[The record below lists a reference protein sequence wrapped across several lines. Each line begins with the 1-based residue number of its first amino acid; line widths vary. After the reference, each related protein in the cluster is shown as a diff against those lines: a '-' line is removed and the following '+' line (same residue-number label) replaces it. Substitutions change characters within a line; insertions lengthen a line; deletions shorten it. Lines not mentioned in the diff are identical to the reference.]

1 MKPGRLRV
9 NLLLVGAGLFALK
22 VLLAAR
28 LPLFVDEAFYA
39 WEGRRLDWAYSDLP
53 AASAWLARVGASV
66 GHALGSD
73 GLLALRAPF
82 LLLGALLPW
91 LAWRISQRAFGPSV
105 ADRAALLVMLMPLS
119 GLLGVLAVPD
129 VPLVIAGLLCM
140 DAWLCLR
147 ERVDASSLATLALGL
162 VVGALSHYRFAGLL
176 LAALAGIALDRRS
189 WPLLRQPRVLAV
201 LLIGA
206 VAWLPLLWWNLQHD
220 DAGIAF
226 QLLERNPWRF
236 DIAGLA
242 WLPIQLL
249 VVTPP
254 LFVLLLAGLRECWAR
269 RRDAPAPWGLFA
281 GIGALAV
288 PALLVLGLFADRQRV
303 SFHWPLFGWI
313 VLACVAPVVLQ
324 RWSRMTRALVWGFAA
339 LGLALA
345 MAFLFAA
352 GTPGLRGALADTRL
366 YPNDFAGADELAD
379 WVRNMPARNDV
390 TWIAGEFGTGAQL
403 VNALGRDDVRVL
415 DDPAN
420 RKHGRA
426 AQLRAWGLQADP
438 AWLRAVGAGRAG
450 RVRLVVEDSATPM
463 KARLALYHARCEL
476 FGALPVPRTLWTD
489 GGRKRFYL
497 YEFLPRQGDA
507 HVAANARTCASPALA
522 WIDAPAPAAR
532 LRDRIDVRGWAF
544 KDGVGLRQIEVLL
557 DNRSMAVASYGDS
570 MPGVQDY
577 WRVSND
583 PNQPRVGF
591 HAHIDLGG
599 IAPGRHRLRLRLR
612 GADGAVEDWPEQF
625 LVVAP

>member
-9 NLLLVGAGLFALK
+9 NLLLAGAGLFLLK
-22 VLLAAR
+22 VFVATR

-53 AASAWLARVGASV
+53 AASAWLARVGASI
-66 GHALGSD
+66 GHALGGD

-129 VPLVIAGLLCM
+129 VPLVVAGLLCV
-140 DAWLCLR
+140 DAWLRLR
-147 ERVDASSLATLALGL
+147 ERVDAASLATLALGL
-162 VVGALSHYRFAGLL
+162 VLGALSHYRFGALL

-201 LLIGA
+201 LLVGA
-206 VAWLPLLWWNLQHD
+206 LAWLPLLWWNFRHD

-226 QLLERNPWRF
+226 QLRERNPWRF
-236 DIAGLA
+236 DVAGLA

-269 RRDAPAPWGLFA
+269 RRDALAPWGLFA

-288 PALLVLGLFADRQRV
+288 PALFVLGFFADRQRV
-303 SFHWPLFGWI
+303 SFHWPIFGWI
-313 VLACVAPVVLQ
+313 VLACAAPVVLQ
-324 RWSRMTRALVWGFAA
+324 RWSRGARAAVWGFSA

-352 GTPGLRGALADTRL
+352 GTPGLRGALADTAL

-379 WVRNMPARNDV
+379 WVHTLPTRDDV
-390 TWIAGEFGTGAQL
+390 TWVAGEFGTGAQL
-403 VNALGRDDVRVL
+403 VHALGRDDVRVL

-438 AWLRAVGAGRAG
+438 GWLRAVGAGRAG
-450 RVRLVVEDSATPM
+450 HVRLVVEDSATPM

-497 YEFLPRQGDA
+497 YDFLPRQAGAQVD
-507 HVAANARTCASPALA
+507 ANARVCASPALA
-522 WIDAPAPAAR
+522 WIDAPAPAAHVR
-532 LRDRIDVRGWAF
+532 GRIEVRGWAF
-544 KDGVGLRQIEVLL
+544 KDGVGLRQVDVLL
-557 DNRSMAVASYGDS
+557 DSRPIAIASYGDS

-591 HAHIDLGG
+591 HASVDLRG
-599 IAPGRHRLRLRLR
+599 IAPGRHRLGLRLR
-612 GADGAVEDWPEQF
+612 GADGAVEDWLEQSV
-625 LVVAP
+625 VVAP